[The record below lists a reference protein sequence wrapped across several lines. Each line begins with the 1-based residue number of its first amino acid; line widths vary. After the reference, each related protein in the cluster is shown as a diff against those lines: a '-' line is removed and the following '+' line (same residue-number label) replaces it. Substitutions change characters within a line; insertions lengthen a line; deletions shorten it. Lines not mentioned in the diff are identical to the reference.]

1 MVHLLES
8 KLAKSTV
15 ARKVSCIKSLYKF
28 LKKEQLISS
37 SPVQLLDTPKL
48 DSRLP
53 VFLKEEEV
61 VNLFEEFKFEDSFSG
76 KRDKMI
82 LYLFYQTGI
91 RLSELI
97 GLKDVDVR
105 NGELKV
111 LGKRNKERIIPL
123 SNNIQPLI
131 EQYLNL
137 KEKLGFKKKYFFVN
151 DKGNKIYEKFV
162 YRKVN
167 HYLSMVSSKQK
178 KSPHILRH
186 TFATHMLNNG
196 ADLNSIKEILGHEN
210 LSATQVYTHNTFQK
224 LKSIHKQS
232 HPRGW
237 KIKIMQVKVQ
247 SIQFSADQKLLNFI
261 SQKVNKLNL
270 FFGNILVSEVFL
282 KIIRANSNNNKLV
295 EIKINI
301 PGKELFARKKS
312 KSFEEAT
319 DEAVDA
325 LRRQI
330 NKHKGKNSIKN

>member
-1 MVHLLES
+1 MGNITLIKNFLDYLIIEKRYSVNTTVSYRNDLNQFNLYLSESYSGIEFRKVEMIHVRSYMVHLLEA

-15 ARKVSCIKSLYKF
+15 ARKVSTIKSLYKF

-37 SPVQLLDTPKL
+37 SPVQLLETPKL

-97 GLKDVDVR
+97 GLKNVDVR

-131 EQYLNL
+131 DQYLSL
-137 KEKLGFKKKYFFVN
+137 KDELVFKKKYFFVT
-151 DKGNKIYEKFV
+151 DKGNKLYEKFV

-167 HYLSMVSSKQK
+167 HYLSIVSSKQK

-232 HPRGW
+232 HPRG
-237 KIKIMQVKVQ
+237 
-247 SIQFSADQKLLNFI
+247 
-261 SQKVNKLNL
+261 
-270 FFGNILVSEVFL
+270 
-282 KIIRANSNNNKLV
+282 
-295 EIKINI
+295 
-301 PGKELFARKKS
+301 
-312 KSFEEAT
+312 
-319 DEAVDA
+319 
-325 LRRQI
+325 
-330 NKHKGKNSIKN
+330 

>member
-1 MVHLLES
+1 MGNITLIKNFLDYKKKKKRYSVHTTVSYKNDLNQFNLYLSESYSGIEFQKVEMIHVRSYMVHLLES
-8 KLAKSTV
+8 NLAKSTV
-15 ARKVSCIKSLYKF
+15 ARKVSSIKSLYKF
-28 LKKEQLISS
+28 MKKEQLISS
-37 SPVQLLDTPKL
+37 SPIQLLETPKL

-97 GLKDVDVR
+97 GIKDVDVR

-131 EQYLNL
+131 DQYLNL
-137 KEKLGFKKKYFFVN
+137 KDELGFKKKYFFVTDN
-151 DKGNKIYEKFV
+151 GNKLYEKFV

-167 HYLSMVSSKQK
+167 YYLSMVSSKQK

-232 HPRGW
+232 HPRG
-237 KIKIMQVKVQ
+237 
-247 SIQFSADQKLLNFI
+247 
-261 SQKVNKLNL
+261 
-270 FFGNILVSEVFL
+270 
-282 KIIRANSNNNKLV
+282 
-295 EIKINI
+295 
-301 PGKELFARKKS
+301 
-312 KSFEEAT
+312 
-319 DEAVDA
+319 
-325 LRRQI
+325 
-330 NKHKGKNSIKN
+330 

>member
-1 MVHLLES
+1 MGNITLIKNFLDYLTIEKRYSVHTTVSYKNDLNQFNLYLSESYSGIEFQKVEMIHVRSYMVHLLES

-15 ARKVSCIKSLYKF
+15 ARKVSSIKSLYKF
-28 LKKEQLISS
+28 MKKEQLISS
-37 SPVQLLDTPKL
+37 SPIQLLETPKL

-97 GLKDVDVR
+97 GIKDLDVI
-105 NGELKV
+105 NWELKV

-131 EQYLNL
+131 DQYLNL
-137 KEKLGFKKKYFFVN
+137 KDELGFKKKYFFVTDN
-151 DKGNKIYEKFV
+151 GNKLYEKFV

-167 HYLSMVSSKQK
+167 YYLSMVSSKQK

-232 HPRGW
+232 HPRG
-237 KIKIMQVKVQ
+237 
-247 SIQFSADQKLLNFI
+247 
-261 SQKVNKLNL
+261 
-270 FFGNILVSEVFL
+270 
-282 KIIRANSNNNKLV
+282 
-295 EIKINI
+295 
-301 PGKELFARKKS
+301 
-312 KSFEEAT
+312 
-319 DEAVDA
+319 
-325 LRRQI
+325 
-330 NKHKGKNSIKN
+330 

>member
-1 MVHLLES
+1 MGNITLIKNFLNYLTIEKRYSVHTTVSYKNDLNQFNLYLSESYSGIEFQKVEMIHVRSYMVHLLES

-15 ARKVSCIKSLYKF
+15 ARKVSSIKSLYKF
-28 LKKEQLISS
+28 MKKEQLISS
-37 SPVQLLDTPKL
+37 SPIQLLETPKL

-131 EQYLNL
+131 DQYLNL
-137 KEKLGFKKKYFFVN
+137 KDELGFKKKYFFVTDN
-151 DKGNKIYEKFV
+151 GNKLYEKFV

-167 HYLSMVSSKQK
+167 YYLSMVSSKQK

-210 LSATQVYTHNTFQK
+210 LSATQVYTHNSFQK

-232 HPRGW
+232 HPRG
-237 KIKIMQVKVQ
+237 
-247 SIQFSADQKLLNFI
+247 
-261 SQKVNKLNL
+261 
-270 FFGNILVSEVFL
+270 
-282 KIIRANSNNNKLV
+282 
-295 EIKINI
+295 
-301 PGKELFARKKS
+301 
-312 KSFEEAT
+312 
-319 DEAVDA
+319 
-325 LRRQI
+325 
-330 NKHKGKNSIKN
+330 

>member
-1 MVHLLES
+1 LGNITLIKNFLDYLTIEKRYSVHTTISYRNDLNQFNLYLSESYSGIKFQKVEMIHVRSYMVHLLES

-15 ARKVSCIKSLYKF
+15 ARKVSSIKSLYKF
-28 LKKEQLISS
+28 MKKEQLISS
-37 SPVQLLDTPKL
+37 SPIQLLETPKL

-97 GLKDVDVR
+97 GIKDVDVR

-131 EQYLNL
+131 DQYLNL
-137 KEKLGFKKKYFFVN
+137 KDELGFKKKYFFVTDN
-151 DKGNKIYEKFV
+151 GNKLYEKFV

-167 HYLSMVSSKQK
+167 YYLSMVSSKHK

-232 HPRGW
+232 HPRG
-237 KIKIMQVKVQ
+237 
-247 SIQFSADQKLLNFI
+247 
-261 SQKVNKLNL
+261 
-270 FFGNILVSEVFL
+270 
-282 KIIRANSNNNKLV
+282 
-295 EIKINI
+295 
-301 PGKELFARKKS
+301 
-312 KSFEEAT
+312 
-319 DEAVDA
+319 
-325 LRRQI
+325 
-330 NKHKGKNSIKN
+330 

>member
-1 MVHLLES
+1 MGNITLIKNFLDYLTIEKRYSVHTTVSYRNDLNQFNLYLSESYSGIEFKKVEMIHVRSYMVHLLES

-15 ARKVSCIKSLYKF
+15 ARKVSSIKSLYKF
-28 LKKEQLISS
+28 MKKEQLISS
-37 SPVQLLDTPKL
+37 SPIQLLETPKI

-97 GLKDVDVR
+97 DIKDVDVR

-131 EQYLNL
+131 DQYLNL
-137 KEKLGFKKKYFFVN
+137 KDKLGFKKKYFFVTDN
-151 DKGNKIYEKFV
+151 GNKLYEKFV

-167 HYLSMVSSKQK
+167 YYLSMVSSKHK

-232 HPRGW
+232 HPRG
-237 KIKIMQVKVQ
+237 
-247 SIQFSADQKLLNFI
+247 
-261 SQKVNKLNL
+261 
-270 FFGNILVSEVFL
+270 
-282 KIIRANSNNNKLV
+282 
-295 EIKINI
+295 
-301 PGKELFARKKS
+301 
-312 KSFEEAT
+312 
-319 DEAVDA
+319 
-325 LRRQI
+325 
-330 NKHKGKNSIKN
+330 

>member
-1 MVHLLES
+1 MLEKRYSVHTTVSYKNDLTQFNLYLSNFYSGIEFDKVEMFHVRSYMVHLLES

-15 ARKVSCIKSLYKF
+15 ARKVSSIKSLYKF
-28 LKKEQLISS
+28 LKKEELVSS
-37 SPVQLLDTPKL
+37 SPVQLLETPKL

-61 VNLFEEFKFEDSFSG
+61 INLFENFKFKDSFSG

-111 LGKRNKERIIPL
+111 LGKRNKERIIPF

-131 EQYLNL
+131 DQYLTL
-137 KEKLGFKKKYFFVN
+137 KNKLDFKNKYFFVT
-151 DKGNKIYEKFV
+151 DKGNKLYEKFV

-167 HYLSMVSSKQK
+167 HYLSSVSSKQK

-232 HPRGW
+232 HPRG
-237 KIKIMQVKVQ
+237 
-247 SIQFSADQKLLNFI
+247 
-261 SQKVNKLNL
+261 
-270 FFGNILVSEVFL
+270 
-282 KIIRANSNNNKLV
+282 
-295 EIKINI
+295 
-301 PGKELFARKKS
+301 
-312 KSFEEAT
+312 
-319 DEAVDA
+319 
-325 LRRQI
+325 
-330 NKHKGKNSIKN
+330 

>member
-1 MVHLLES
+1 MGNITLIKNFLDYLTIEKRYSVHTTVSYKNDLNQFNLYLSESYSGIEFQKVEMIHVRSYMVHLLES

-15 ARKVSCIKSLYKF
+15 ARKVSSIKSLYKF
-28 LKKEQLISS
+28 MKKEQLISS
-37 SPVQLLDTPKL
+37 SPIQLLETPKL

-97 GLKDVDVR
+97 GIKNVDVR

-131 EQYLNL
+131 DQYLNL
-137 KEKLGFKKKYFFVN
+137 KDDLGFKKKYFFVTDN
-151 DKGNKIYEKFV
+151 GNKLYEKFV

-167 HYLSMVSSKQK
+167 YYLSMVSSKQK

-232 HPRGW
+232 HPRG
-237 KIKIMQVKVQ
+237 
-247 SIQFSADQKLLNFI
+247 
-261 SQKVNKLNL
+261 
-270 FFGNILVSEVFL
+270 
-282 KIIRANSNNNKLV
+282 
-295 EIKINI
+295 
-301 PGKELFARKKS
+301 
-312 KSFEEAT
+312 
-319 DEAVDA
+319 
-325 LRRQI
+325 
-330 NKHKGKNSIKN
+330 

>member
-1 MVHLLES
+1 MGNITLIKNFLDYLTIEKRYSVHTTVSYRNDLNQFNLYLSESYSGIEFKKVEMIHVRSYMVHLLES

-15 ARKVSCIKSLYKF
+15 ARKVSSIKSLYKF
-28 LKKEQLISS
+28 MKKEQLISS
-37 SPVQLLDTPKL
+37 SPIQLLETPKL

-97 GLKDVDVR
+97 GIKDVDVR

-131 EQYLNL
+131 DQYLNL
-137 KEKLGFKKKYFFVN
+137 KDELGFKKKYFFVTDN
-151 DKGNKIYEKFV
+151 GNKLYEKFV

-167 HYLSMVSSKQK
+167 YYLSMVSSKHK

-232 HPRGW
+232 HPRG
-237 KIKIMQVKVQ
+237 
-247 SIQFSADQKLLNFI
+247 
-261 SQKVNKLNL
+261 
-270 FFGNILVSEVFL
+270 
-282 KIIRANSNNNKLV
+282 
-295 EIKINI
+295 
-301 PGKELFARKKS
+301 
-312 KSFEEAT
+312 
-319 DEAVDA
+319 
-325 LRRQI
+325 
-330 NKHKGKNSIKN
+330 

>member
-1 MVHLLES
+1 MGNITLIKNFLDYLTIEKRYSVHTTVSYRNDLNQFNLYLSESYSGIKFQKVEMIHVRSYMVHLLES

-15 ARKVSCIKSLYKF
+15 ARKVSSIKSLYKF
-28 LKKEQLISS
+28 MKKEQLISS
-37 SPVQLLDTPKL
+37 SPIQLLETPKL

-97 GLKDVDVR
+97 GIKDVDVR

-131 EQYLNL
+131 DQYLNL
-137 KEKLGFKKKYFFVN
+137 KDELGFKKKYFFVTDN
-151 DKGNKIYEKFV
+151 GNKLYEKFV

-167 HYLSMVSSKQK
+167 YYLSMVSSKHK

-232 HPRGW
+232 HPRG
-237 KIKIMQVKVQ
+237 
-247 SIQFSADQKLLNFI
+247 
-261 SQKVNKLNL
+261 
-270 FFGNILVSEVFL
+270 
-282 KIIRANSNNNKLV
+282 
-295 EIKINI
+295 
-301 PGKELFARKKS
+301 
-312 KSFEEAT
+312 
-319 DEAVDA
+319 
-325 LRRQI
+325 
-330 NKHKGKNSIKN
+330 

>member
-1 MVHLLES
+1 MGNISLVKNFLDYLKIEKRYSVHTTVSYKNDLNQFNLYLSNSYSGIEFYEVEMIHIRSYMVHLLES

-15 ARKVSCIKSLYKF
+15 SRKISSIKSLYKY

-37 SPVQLLDTPKL
+37 SPVQLLETPKL
-48 DSRLP
+48 ESRLP
-53 VFLKEEEV
+53 VFLKEDEI

-82 LYLFYQTGI
+82 LYFFYQTGI

-131 EQYLNL
+131 DQYLTLRNTL
-137 KEKLGFKKKYFFVN
+137 DIKTSHFFVT
-151 DKGNKIYEKFV
+151 DKGNKLYEKFV

-196 ADLNSIKEILGHEN
+196 ADLNAIKEILGHEN

-232 HPRGW
+232 HPRG
-237 KIKIMQVKVQ
+237 
-247 SIQFSADQKLLNFI
+247 
-261 SQKVNKLNL
+261 
-270 FFGNILVSEVFL
+270 
-282 KIIRANSNNNKLV
+282 
-295 EIKINI
+295 
-301 PGKELFARKKS
+301 
-312 KSFEEAT
+312 
-319 DEAVDA
+319 
-325 LRRQI
+325 
-330 NKHKGKNSIKN
+330 

>member
-1 MVHLLES
+1 MLEKRYSVHTTVSYKNDLTQFNLYLSNFYSGIEFDKVEMFHVRSYMVHLLES

-15 ARKVSCIKSLYKF
+15 ARKVSSIKSLYKF
-28 LKKEQLISS
+28 LKKEELVSS
-37 SPVQLLDTPKL
+37 SPVQLLETPKL

-61 VNLFEEFKFEDSFSG
+61 INLFENFKFKDSFSG

-111 LGKRNKERIIPL
+111 LGKRNKERIIPF

-131 EQYLNL
+131 DQYLTL
-137 KEKLGFKKKYFFVN
+137 KNKLDFKNKYFFVT
-151 DKGNKIYEKFV
+151 DKGNKLYEKFV

-232 HPRGW
+232 HPRG
-237 KIKIMQVKVQ
+237 
-247 SIQFSADQKLLNFI
+247 
-261 SQKVNKLNL
+261 
-270 FFGNILVSEVFL
+270 
-282 KIIRANSNNNKLV
+282 
-295 EIKINI
+295 
-301 PGKELFARKKS
+301 
-312 KSFEEAT
+312 
-319 DEAVDA
+319 
-325 LRRQI
+325 
-330 NKHKGKNSIKN
+330 

>member
-1 MVHLLES
+1 MFLLGNITLIKNFLDYLTIEKRYSVHTTVSYKNDLNQFNLYLSESYSGIEFQKVEMIHVRSYMVHLLES

-15 ARKVSCIKSLYKF
+15 ARKVSSIKSLYKF
-28 LKKEQLISS
+28 MKKEQLISS
-37 SPVQLLDTPKL
+37 SPIQLLETPKL

-97 GLKDVDVR
+97 GIKDVDVR

-131 EQYLNL
+131 DQYLNL
-137 KEKLGFKKKYFFVN
+137 KDELGFKKKYFFVTDN
-151 DKGNKIYEKFV
+151 GNKLYEKFV

-167 HYLSMVSSKQK
+167 YYLSMVSSKQK

-232 HPRGW
+232 HPRG
-237 KIKIMQVKVQ
+237 
-247 SIQFSADQKLLNFI
+247 
-261 SQKVNKLNL
+261 
-270 FFGNILVSEVFL
+270 
-282 KIIRANSNNNKLV
+282 
-295 EIKINI
+295 
-301 PGKELFARKKS
+301 
-312 KSFEEAT
+312 
-319 DEAVDA
+319 
-325 LRRQI
+325 
-330 NKHKGKNSIKN
+330 

>member
-1 MVHLLES
+1 LGNITLIKNFLDYLIIEKRYSVHTTVSYRNDLNQFNLYLSEYYSGIEFHKVEMIHVRSYMVHLLEA

-15 ARKVSCIKSLYKF
+15 ARKVSTIKSIYKF

-37 SPVQLLDTPKL
+37 SPVQLLQTPKL

-61 VNLFEEFKFEDSFSG
+61 VNLFEKFKFEDSFCG

-131 EQYLNL
+131 DQYLNL
-137 KEKLGFKKKYFFVN
+137 KDELGFKKNYFFVT
-151 DKGNKIYEKFV
+151 DKGNKLYEKFV

-167 HYLSMVSSKQK
+167 YYLSIVSSKQK

-232 HPRGW
+232 HPRG
-237 KIKIMQVKVQ
+237 
-247 SIQFSADQKLLNFI
+247 
-261 SQKVNKLNL
+261 
-270 FFGNILVSEVFL
+270 
-282 KIIRANSNNNKLV
+282 
-295 EIKINI
+295 
-301 PGKELFARKKS
+301 
-312 KSFEEAT
+312 
-319 DEAVDA
+319 
-325 LRRQI
+325 
-330 NKHKGKNSIKN
+330 

>member
-1 MVHLLES
+1 MGNITLIKNFLDYLIIEKRYSVHTTISYRNDLNQFDLYLSEFYSGIEFHKVEMIHVRSYMVHLLEA

-15 ARKVSCIKSLYKF
+15 ARKVSTIKSLYKF

-37 SPVQLLDTPKL
+37 SPVQLLETPKL

-61 VNLFEEFKFEDSFSG
+61 VNLFEEFKFKNSFSG

-82 LYLFYQTGI
+82 LYFFYQTGI

-97 GLKDVDVR
+97 GLKDIDVR

-131 EQYLNL
+131 DQYLNL
-137 KEKLGFKKKYFFVN
+137 KVELGFKKKYFFVT
-151 DKGNKIYEKFV
+151 DKGNKLYEKFV

-167 HYLSMVSSKQK
+167 HYISIVSSKQK

-232 HPRGW
+232 HPRG
-237 KIKIMQVKVQ
+237 
-247 SIQFSADQKLLNFI
+247 
-261 SQKVNKLNL
+261 
-270 FFGNILVSEVFL
+270 
-282 KIIRANSNNNKLV
+282 
-295 EIKINI
+295 
-301 PGKELFARKKS
+301 
-312 KSFEEAT
+312 
-319 DEAVDA
+319 
-325 LRRQI
+325 
-330 NKHKGKNSIKN
+330 